1 MLSCPKG
8 GYPSVRH
15 NEIRGL
21 TASLL
26 SEVCHN
32 VSTEPHLQPMTGEVM
47 NGLSANIQ
55 DGARLDIAADGFWGS
70 RFEQAF
76 FDVKVFN
83 PYAPSNQKTS
93 LSTCYRSHE
102 NEKKRK

>member
-1 MLSCPKG
+1 MSG
-8 GYPSVRH
+8 F
-15 NEIRGL
+15 
-21 TASLL
+21 
-26 SEVCHN
+26 
-32 VSTEPHLQPMTGEVM
+32 
-47 NGLSANIQ
+47 SANIQ

-93 LSTCYRSHE
+93 LSTCYHSHE
-102 NEKKRK
+102 NEKRGNRTNVSVQLNMALLLLLFSLVLVALGLKPQQAISAWPLCSLLGL